1 MNCIL
6 DHLIGF
12 RTRNKRYMAVAVL
25 YYICVILG
33 AAALGRYCL
42 PALIAGLG
50 APIMVFAVIE
60 AFKYKRHTS
69 LISIPICAVLFV
81 LSAALFTEVTPE
93 SIILEHTDIAFEDVG
108 QEKEISFSVLPE
120 GTEYSGVTLVSRDG
134 FIADFEGTTLVSR
147 HEGDT
152 EIYAVIDNTD
162 IKSEPIKVT
171 VADKN
176 SQLQRLAYDTIDKIN
191 AIGTVT
197 TESGELIEDA
207 ENSYNSLE
215 PEVSQKVINSEL
227 LTLSRKTYDNLI
239 AAQTSLEESEKLLEE
254 AKKKEAEAK
263 EKASAGSS
271 GTSSENSSKK
281 SSSGSSSENGST
293 VYIGKTGTKYHQ
305 KNCTTLKGNGI
316 PISLDEALA
325 EGRTPC
331 KRCGG

>member
-1 MNCIL
+1 MKCIL

-33 AAALGRYCL
+33 VAALGKYCL

-60 AFKYKRHTS
+60 TFKYKRYIS

-81 LSAALFTEVTPE
+81 LSAALLTEAAPK
-93 SIILEHTDIAFEDVG
+93 SIILEHTDIAFEDVE
-108 QEKEISFSVLPE
+108 QKKEISFSVLPD
-120 GTEYSGVTLVSRDG
+120 GTEYSGVTLVSRDS
-134 FIADFEGTTLVSR
+134 FIADFEGTTLISR

-171 VADKN
+171 VTDKN

-191 AIGTVT
+191 AIGAVT
-197 TESGELIEDA
+197 TESKELIEEA

-215 PEVSQKVINSEL
+215 PEVSQMVINSEL
-227 LTLSRKTYDNLI
+227 LVLSRKAYDNLV
-239 AAQTSLEESEKLLEE
+239 AAQTALEESEKLMEE
-254 AKKKEAEAK
+254 AQRKTEEAK
-263 EKASAGSS
+263 EKAASGSS
-271 GTSSENSSKK
+271 GTSSENSS
-281 SSSGSSSENGST
+281 SDTSSEDGST
-293 VYIGKTGTKYHQ
+293 VYIGKTGTKYH
-305 KNCTTLKGNGI
+305 KKSCTTLNGNGI